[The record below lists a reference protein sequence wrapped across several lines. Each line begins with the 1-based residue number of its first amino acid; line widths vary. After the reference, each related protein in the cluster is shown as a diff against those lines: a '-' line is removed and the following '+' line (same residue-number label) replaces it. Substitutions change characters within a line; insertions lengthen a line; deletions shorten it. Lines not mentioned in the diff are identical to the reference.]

1 MDRRHFLA
9 LAASAP
15 FTWRTALAR
24 PLHALVTCDAE
35 ARLAVV
41 DLDAFRVVGSIA
53 THPDPRAVELVGNR
67 AVVCHTAVGAVSVI
81 AGGRVRHVLRGFVE
95 PRYVAAH
102 PDGRHAFVT
111 DSGRSGVVA
120 VDVVRGIVLG
130 RVALPGWAR
139 HITIDRVGRRLWVA
153 LGSAADH
160 VAVVDTARLRR
171 VAMLTPGFAAH
182 DVGHAPD
189 GRLWVTAGEARE
201 VAVAGARQAAD
212 SAPQHVTF
220 GTDSAYVTSG
230 AAGTLHVLS
239 PNGRVLGTASIPV
252 GSYNVQHGPGRVI
265 TPSLDHGTL
274 TVLDS
279 HGVVL
284 ARVAVAGSCHDA
296 CFYGSLTGW
305 QVDLSDAPGRWSR

>member
-1 MDRRHFLA
+1 VDRRRFLA
-9 LAASAP
+9 LAAATP
-15 FTWRTALAR
+15 FTWRAALAQ

-41 DLDAFRVVGSIA
+41 DLHTFRVVRSIE
-53 THPDPRAVELVGNR
+53 TQPDPRAVELVGGR
-67 AVVCHTAVGAVSVI
+67 AVVCHTAVGAVSIV
-81 AGGRVRHVLRGFVE
+81 AGGRVRHVLPGFVE
-95 PRYVAAH
+95 PRYAAAH

-111 DSGRSGVVA
+111 DSGRSGVV
-120 VDVVRGIVLG
+120 VLDVVRGVALG

-139 HITIDRVGRRLWVA
+139 HLTIDGAGRRLWVA
-153 LGSAADH
+153 LGSASKH
-160 VAVVDTARLRR
+160 VAVVETARLRH

-201 VAVAGARQAAD
+201 LAVAGVRQAAD

-220 GTDSAYVTSG
+220 GTRRAYLTSG
-230 AAGTLHVLS
+230 AAGRL
-239 PNGRVLGTASIPV
+239 RVLTLGGAMLRTTAIPV

-274 TVLDS
+274 TVLDT

-296 CFYGSLTGW
+296 CFYGSLTG
-305 QVDLSDAPGRWSR
+305 